1 MRVSSQRTAI
11 KWNFTKKVP
20 NYPENE
26 PTQEEFFSNESL
38 ITEVSA
44 IVRESIQNSLD
55 ERLDK
60 SKPITVRFKL
70 GRQDPSLSRK
80 YFSNLIKHADAVLP
94 GGAPNVDEVQKYLV
108 IEDFN
113 TLGLEGS
120 TSSAEPDLDP
130 KKDKKAIDSRGYKD
144 SFWYFEWSTGKTN
157 KSAGK
162 GGSWGV
168 GKVVFPRAS
177 ALKAYLVLSERRK
190 VAAPDGDE
198 CILFGH
204 SILNFRKIDG
214 VRYMPDCQWMSK
226 DLENDLVVP
235 SANSTESDQFRHD
248 WSLLRKSSDLGTS
261 IVIPFVNKKMSENE
275 LLKSIIRDYFVAILG
290 GLLVCEVED
299 LDGNISSLNP
309 DSIKS
314 FISRWDD
321 GKAKDS
327 GSSREM
333 LALCDL
339 YLRRQTSET
348 AKFEFSNPTLK
359 ANDWSVFK
367 LDEEQEMALS
377 DAFESEKPLEI
388 LVSTVV
394 PSNRDGEELR
404 QDQFT
409 ILMKKVDE
417 IQGKTI
423 FCREGILIPGA
434 SSAETKGYV
443 SLVLV
448 GEVGVESD
456 EINSLASLLKR
467 AEGPSHEKWTVTGA
481 HFSGFYRPE
490 ELGNRTVAW
499 VRKSVQSVFQI
510 IRRQDLESDYRSLA
524 KYFPK
529 SDDGSSVT
537 PSPRPGL
544 GPSSLLNPLVKLRA
558 AKTPGDPR
566 RVQISWN
573 NLNVSQD
580 EYSLWVLNP
589 IECEIAKGGQQIFD
603 ESFTVDPAW
612 KSLTI
617 QLQVK
622 DQEKIF
628 KSNRVTLNYEKVG
641 SIPELVIEKSGIGV
655 MVRAIDPS
663 EVTQNIAF
671 SLEFGYRVRRGSTF
685 GSDSEYDL
693 DLFKAFNQEL
703 SSGVRVEKTLK
714 PNVVKVTVESSDF
727 YVHFSG
733 FNYLLDPALKSEF
746 IGGGK

>member
-1 MRVSSQRTAI
+1 MRVSSKRTAI
-11 KWNFTKKVP
+11 KWNFTEKMP
-20 NYPENE
+20 NNRENE

-70 GRQDPSLSRK
+70 GKQDPSLSRK
-80 YFSNLIKHADAVLP
+80 YFSSLIEHADAVLP
-94 GGAPNVDEVQKYLV
+94 GGAPSIDEVQKYLV

-120 TSSAEPDLDP
+120 TSSADPDLDP
-130 KKDKKAIDSRGYKD
+130 KRDKKAIESRGYKD

-214 VRYMPDCQWMSK
+214 VRYIPDCQWMSN
-226 DLENDLVVP
+226 DLENNLIVP
-235 SANSTESDQFRHD
+235 SANSTESDQFRLD
-248 WSLLRKSSDLGTS
+248 WSLLRKSGDLGTS

-275 LLKSIIRDYFVAILG
+275 LIKSIIRDYFVAILG

-299 LDGNISSLNP
+299 LDGNTSSLNP

-314 FISRWDD
+314 FISSWDA

-339 YLRRQTSET
+339 YLVRQTSET
-348 AKFEFSNPTLK
+348 AKFEFSNPTSRS
-359 ANDWSVFK
+359 NDWNVFK

-467 AEGPSHEKWTVTGA
+467 AEGPSHEKWTVTGS

-490 ELGNRTVAW
+490 ELGNRTVLW
-499 VRKSVQSVFQI
+499 VKRSVQSVFQI
-510 IRRQDLESDYRSLA
+510 IRRQDLESDNKSLA

-529 SDDGSSVT
+529 PDDGSSVT
-537 PSPRPGL
+537 PNLKPGL
-544 GPSSLLNPLVKLRA
+544 GPSSILRPSVKLRA
-558 AKTPGDPR
+558 AKTAGNPR
-566 RVQISWN
+566 KVQITWN
-573 NLNVSQD
+573 NVNVSQD
-580 EYSLWVLNP
+580 EYTLWVVSP
-589 IECEIAKGGQQIFD
+589 IEHEINRGGPQVFD
-603 ESFTVDPAW
+603 ESFVVDAAW

-617 QLQVK
+617 QVQVT
-622 DQEKIF
+622 DQETTF
-628 KSNRVTLNYEKVG
+628 KSNRVTLNYEKFDK
-641 SIPELVIEKSGIGV
+641 SPELVVEKSGTGIDIKA
-655 MVRAIDPS
+655 MDPS
-663 EVTQNIAF
+663 EISENMAF
-671 SLEFGYRVRRGSTF
+671 SIEFGYRVRRGSTF

-693 DLFKAFNQEL
+693 DLFKALDHER
-703 SSGVRVEKTLK
+703 SSGVHVEKTLK
-714 PNVVKVTVESSDF
+714 PNVVKIIVKSSTF
-727 YVHFSG
+727 HVHFSG
-733 FNYLLDPALKSEF
+733 FNNLLDPAIKSEF
-746 IGGGK
+746 IGGSE